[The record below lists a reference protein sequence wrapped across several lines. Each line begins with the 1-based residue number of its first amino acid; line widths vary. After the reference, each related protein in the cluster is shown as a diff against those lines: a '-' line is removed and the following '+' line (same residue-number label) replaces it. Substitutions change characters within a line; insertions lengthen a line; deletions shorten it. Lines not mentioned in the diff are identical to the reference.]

1 MATAELEI
9 LGITAADAR
18 HHARVLDRE
27 LEEAVVAAHAANVS
41 VGEIVRKAQISRG
54 RAYAILRRH
63 GVTVE
68 SDAGRALVQHRW
80 GKAKEKAPRVDAMAA
95 IDPMTALKRAYE
107 ATVMAEAREQAQ
119 AIPVEQQPDSFGAVP
134 EEEVEQLGVM
144 EMLEKLRLERLE
156 RGEVD

>member
-9 LGITAADAR
+9 LGISAADAR
-18 HHARVLDRE
+18 NHARELDRE
-27 LEEAVVAAHAANVS
+27 LEQLVVQAHAANVS

-80 GKAKEKAPRVDAMAA
+80 GKAKEKAPRTEAMSRVDPIEAM
-95 IDPMTALKRAYE
+95 KRAYE
-107 ATVMAEAREQAQ
+107 ATVMAEQRAQAQ
-119 AIPVEQQPDSFGAVP
+119 AVPLEQPAERAIP
-134 EEEVEQLGVM
+134 EEEVEHIGVL

-156 RGEVD
+156 RGEID